1 LVRFQQHL
9 FLFNKEINMQIS
21 VIATSVATKINKANK
36 PYQELEV
43 TYKNLT
49 FNKVESKKCFSFGA
63 QEGAFKALSGAKQGD
78 VFEVT
83 VVKNAAGFNDWTA
96 CVQAAPGTEVA
107 AQNNQT
113 GAIMGA
119 GSINAGGK
127 SVQVKSTYETPEER
141 AIKQRYIIKQSSLS
155 GAINLLTVGAKSPP
169 ATEAVLALA
178 DTLVAYVMETPE
190 QVVQGDLFK
199 MENDVEVM

>member
-1 LVRFQQHL
+1 
-9 FLFNKEINMQIS
+9 M
-21 VIATSVATKINKANK
+21 
-36 PYQELEV
+36 P
-43 TYKNLT
+43 
-49 FNKVESKKCFSFGA
+49 FGA

-96 CVQAAPGTEVA
+96 CVQAAPGSVETTLTTPVA
-107 AQNNQT
+107 T
-113 GAIMGA
+113 
-119 GSINAGGK
+119 GSINNK
-127 SVQVKSTYETPEER
+127 TVQVKSTYETPEER

-169 ATEAVLALA
+169 TVEAVLALA

-190 QVVQGDLFK
+190 QTVKKDLFD
-199 MENDVEVM
+199 MPNDVEVE

>member
-1 LVRFQQHL
+1 MNITVLVTTITTL
-9 FLFNKEINMQIS
+9 MS
-21 VIATSVATKINKANK
+21 KANK
-36 PYQELEV
+36 PYQQLEV
-43 TYKNLT
+43 TFKNNT
-49 FNKVESKKCFSFGA
+49 FGKTESKKLMPFGA

-83 VVKNAAGFNDWTA
+83 VVKNAAGFNDWTS

-107 AQNNQT
+107 AQNQSAT
-113 GAIMGA
+113 GAVMGA
-119 GSINAGGK
+119 GSINNK
-127 SVQVKSTYETPEER
+127 TVQVKSTYETPEER

-169 ATEAVLALA
+169 TTEAVLALA

-190 QVVQGDLFK
+190 AVVKKDLFD
-199 MENDVEVM
+199 MPDDVEVM

>member
-1 LVRFQQHL
+1 
-9 FLFNKEINMQIS
+9 MQIQVLS
-21 VIATSVATKINKANK
+21 TSVVTLMSKANK
-36 PYQELEV
+36 PYQQLEV
-43 TYKNLT
+43 AFKNLT
-49 FNKVESKKCFSFGA
+49 FGKIESKKLMPFGA

-83 VVKNAAGFNDWTA
+83 VVKNAAGFNDWTS
-96 CVQAAPGTEVA
+96 CVQAAPGSVPDAA
-107 AQNNQT
+107 AQ
-113 GAIMGA
+113 
-119 GSINAGGK
+119 GSINTAGNQLTTGK

-169 ATEAVLALA
+169 STEAVLALA

-190 QVVQGDLFK
+190 AVVKKDLFD
-199 MENDVEVM
+199 MPDDVEVE